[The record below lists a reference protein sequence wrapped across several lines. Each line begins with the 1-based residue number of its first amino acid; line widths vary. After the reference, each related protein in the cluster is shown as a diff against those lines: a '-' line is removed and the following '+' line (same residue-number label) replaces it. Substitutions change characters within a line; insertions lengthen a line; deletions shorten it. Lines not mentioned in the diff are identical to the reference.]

1 MKALQPK
8 TIHSQEAAAS
18 ELAERHRRVSTPR
31 RRPTGL
37 PKEGSAR
44 LQPQAPRTFQ
54 SWRWLKIVG
63 GLGVIS
69 LVVVG
74 LISVYRAF
82 ASSSFF
88 ALREIEWQGV
98 VRAPKDEMERAL
110 RERTSEG
117 LWRADLRELR
127 KALERY
133 PWVREAEVVRL
144 LPDKLLVTIHEREPI
159 ALVRRSTG
167 ALVWV
172 DRDGVVLGERLQFGH
187 ETIPPL
193 LSGLD
198 ESNDEAASEANRR
211 RLLLY
216 QQLLE
221 ELDQGERRLSEVV
234 DEVEIS
240 DPQDIRL
247 RLAARRL
254 LVVVG
259 DRDFRS
265 RLEAALK
272 VLSAIERKD
281 LSTLNLLNVS
291 DARRLINGGR
301 VAYLNATRPDRVIVG
316 LAQ

>member
-8 TIHSQEAAAS
+8 TTHGQKAAAS
-18 ELAERHRRVSTPR
+18 DLAERHRRVSAPR
-31 RRPTGL
+31 RRPAGL
-37 PKEGSAR
+37 PKEEFAR
-44 LQPQAPRTFQ
+44 PQRQ
-54 SWRWLKIVG
+54 SLRASQGWRWLRIIGV
-63 GLGVIS
+63 LGAVS

-74 LISVYRAF
+74 LISAYRVF
-82 ASSSFF
+82 ASSSLF
-88 ALREIEWQGV
+88 ALREIEWRGI
-98 VRAPKDEMERAL
+98 VRASQDEMERAL

-127 KALERY
+127 QTLKRY
-133 PWVREAEVVRL
+133 PWVREAEVVRV
-144 LPDKLLVTIHEREPI
+144 LPDKLLVTIHEREPL
-159 ALVRRSTG
+159 ALARRSNG

-172 DRDGVVLGERLQFGH
+172 DRDGVVLGERLQFGQ
-187 ETIPPL
+187 EMIPPL

-198 ESNDEAASEANRR
+198 ENNDEAASEANRR

-216 QQLLE
+216 QQLLA
-221 ELDQGERRLSEVV
+221 ELDQGERRLSGMV
-234 DEVEIS
+234 DEVELS
-240 DPQDIRL
+240 DPQDVRL
-247 RLAARRL
+247 WLASRRL

-259 DRDFRS
+259 ERDFRP

-281 LSTLNLLNVS
+281 LSALSLLKVS

-301 VAYLNATRPDRVIVG
+301 VAYLNTTRPDRVIVG